1 MGVHRRKYSKEFKME
16 MVEAVLSGQSPL
28 TPGKENDINPNQIS
42 RWKKQYLEGR
52 FHGNS
57 ENDSQLRKLKI
68 KLCELEQM
76 VGNLDLRKTTF

>member
-1 MGVHRRKYSKEFKME
+1 MSIHRRKYSKEFKME
-16 MVEAVLSGQSPL
+16 MVEAALSGQSPIVI
-28 TPGKENDINPNQIS
+28 GKENNLNPNLIS

-76 VGNLDLRKTTF
+76 VGKLDLRKTTF